1 MMNLF
6 MFLMKIRKLFRY
18 MNKRRIAL
26 IILSAIILAGLI
38 ALAVKFPSIIEYVR
52 GTTTTT
58 TASRKEISSEN
69 RIFR

>member
-1 MMNLF
+1 
-6 MFLMKIRKLFRY
+6 

-69 RIFR
+69 RIFQ